1 MKHCHYS
8 KIFKKILVTGG
19 LGTVGGYVQKAF
31 KNSEVCLMDKNDLDI
46 TQKRQVEKKIRKLKP
61 DLIIHLAALTDV
73 DFCEKEK
80 SQAMKVN
87 FQGTKNVA
95 SICQSVN
102 IPLIYISTAAVFDG
116 KSPPVGG
123 YTEDDFPHPI
133 NTYARTK
140 LLGEKVIQS
149 MLNQFLIIRVG
160 WLIGGGKKEK
170 KFISFILGRIQKGET
185 VKVVNDKFGT
195 IAYAQDL
202 LTFIKQR
209 LVNSEFGL
217 YHFGCLGVCSRFDIA
232 QTIRDL
238 LNKKAKIIPVSSK
251 EFEKKFPAPR
261 PQWEVLQSRKIPFQ
275 QPWEVVVKN
284 YIKKE
289 LQ

>member
-19 LGTVGGYVQKAF
+19 LGTVGGYVREVF
-31 KNSEVCLMDKNDLDI
+31 PESEVYLMDKNNLDI
-46 TQKRQVEKKIRKLKP
+46 TQKRQAARKIRKLKP

-73 DFCEKEK
+73 DFCERNKEL
-80 SQAMKVN
+80 AMKVN
-87 FQGTKNVA
+87 FQGTKNMA
-95 SICQSVN
+95 LACQSVN

-123 YTEDDFPHPI
+123 YTEDDLPCPV

-140 LLGEKVIQS
+140 LLGEKAIQS
-149 MLNQFLIIRVG
+149 MLSQFLIIRVG

-170 KFISFILGRIQKGET
+170 KFISYVVERIKKGET

-195 IAYAQDL
+195 IIYAQDL
-202 LTFIKQR
+202 LTFIKQK

-232 QTIRDL
+232 KTIRDL
-238 LNKKAKIIPVSSK
+238 LNKKAKIIAVSSK
-251 EFEKKFPAPR
+251 EFAKKFSAPR
-261 PQWEVLQSRKIPFQ
+261 PEKEILTSNKIVFQ
-275 QPWEVVVKN
+275 KTWKKTLKD
-284 YIKKE
+284 YIEKE
-289 LQ
+289 IR

>member
-8 KIFKKILVTGG
+8 NFFKKILVTGG
-19 LGTVGGYVQKAF
+19 SGTVGGYVRSVF
-31 KNSEVCLMDKNDLDI
+31 PESEVYLMAKNELDV
-46 TQKRQVEKKIRKLKP
+46 TQKPQVARKIRKLKP

-80 SQAMKVN
+80 AQAMKVN
-87 FQGTKNVA
+87 FKGTENVA
-95 SICQSVN
+95 SVCQLVN
-102 IPLIYISTAAVFDG
+102 VPLVYISTAAVFDG
-116 KSPPVGG
+116 KNPPAEG
-123 YTEDDFPHPI
+123 YSENDFPCPI

-140 LLGEKVIQS
+140 LLGEKAIQS
-149 MLNQFLIIRVG
+149 RLNQFLIVRVG
-160 WLIGGGKKEK
+160 WLIGGGQKEK
-170 KFISFILGRIQKGET
+170 KFISYIVERIQKGET

-202 LTFIKQR
+202 LTFIKER
-209 LVNSEFGL
+209 LINSEYGL
-217 YHFGCLGVCSRFDIA
+217 YHFGCSGVCSRFDIA
-232 QTIRDL
+232 QVIRDI

-251 EFEKKFPAPR
+251 EFEKKFSTPR
-261 PQWEVLQSRKIPFQ
+261 PEKEILASRKIPFH
-275 QPWEVVVKN
+275 QPWSVVVKN